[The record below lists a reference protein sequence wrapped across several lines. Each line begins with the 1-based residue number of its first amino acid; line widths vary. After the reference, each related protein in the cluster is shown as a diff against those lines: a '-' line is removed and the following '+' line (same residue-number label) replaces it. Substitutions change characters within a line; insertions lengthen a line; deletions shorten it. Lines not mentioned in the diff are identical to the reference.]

1 MAGLDIGITGIDA
14 AQKALATIGN
24 NIANAGTEG
33 YHRQRINFAPRKA
46 DFDGQISFGGGVEVT
61 KISRQIDKLLEQ
73 EILSQKSS
81 SSQIS
86 QELSTLKTVEN
97 TFSEFASDSS
107 LSASIDSF
115 FNALRD
121 LSVHP
126 NEVTWQRQLI
136 AAADVLKFQFNSL
149 GESLTNLR
157 SNILQETT
165 TAVENINTL
174 AAEIAVANGK
184 IQDVEILG
192 GDANNLSD
200 QRDHIIS
207 KLSDYIGVQTQK
219 RENGVVDVLAAGI
232 PIVLGTRTV
241 ELAVGNPT
249 STTIGLGAADS
260 SIISDSIEGGRT
272 GGLINLYNNLV
283 ADIQTDLNDL
293 AQEIVQ
299 KVNDYHAQGVGS
311 DGSFTQQTG
320 WIVADE
326 DLDELEPAVVDGTL
340 YVRITNTSTDA
351 VERVAVTIDAD
362 DTLAAAATAIDAAH
376 TGISATTL
384 SGDLK
389 LQISANSG
397 YTFDFIPAPLP
408 EPDSST
414 FASASAPSVAVSGRF
429 TESSNA
435 TLTFTV
441 SVSGGGS
448 ADVGNDTISIAA
460 SDGSSTIATLDVGSG
475 YVEGTRLNLGNGI
488 YVALDSGTLTDGDTF
503 TVDAYADTDTSGILA
518 ATGINAFFTGND
530 AETMDVYS
538 GIRNAPG
545 TIAFALGSDLTDN
558 ANLLRMADLQQ
569 DSQSDLD
576 DLSIPQFYQ
585 ALVTSIGQDV
595 SNKQLRQDN
604 IEGMLLNL
612 ENRRSETSGVD
623 VNHEATQILLY
634 EQMFQG
640 MARYINTI
648 QKTLDSLMT
657 LVD

>member
-1 MAGLDIGITGIDA
+1 MAGLDIGFSGIDA

-33 YHRQRINFAPRKA
+33 YHRQRIDFIPRKA
-46 DFDGQISFGGGVEVT
+46 DFDGRISFGGGVEVAG
-61 KISRQIDKLLEQ
+61 ISRQIDALLEQ
-73 EILSQKSS
+73 EILTQKSS
-81 SSQIS
+81 SNQVS

-107 LSASIDSF
+107 LSVSIDSF

-149 GESLTNLR
+149 GESLTNLKA
-157 SNILQETT
+157 SILQETT
-165 TAVENINTL
+165 SAVENINAL
-174 AAEIAVANGK
+174 ATEIAEANGK
-184 IQDVEILG
+184 IQEVEIVG
-192 GDANNLSD
+192 GNANNLRD
-200 QRDHIIS
+200 QRDYIIS
-207 KLSDYIGVQTQK
+207 QLSEYISVQTQN
-219 RENGVVDVLAAGI
+219 RENGVVDVLAAGV

-241 ELAVGNPT
+241 DLAVGNPT
-249 STTIGLGAADS
+249 ATTIGLGAAVS
-260 SIISDSIEGGRT
+260 SIISTDIDGGQV

-283 ADIQTDLNDL
+283 ADIHTDLDTL
-293 AQEIVQ
+293 AQEIVY

-311 DGSFTQQTG
+311 DGSFTQKTG
-320 WIVADE
+320 WILTDE
-326 DLDELEPAVVDGTL
+326 DLGDLDPAVVDGTL
-340 YVRITNTSTDA
+340 YMRITNTSTNE
-351 VERVAVTIDAD
+351 VERVAISIDGD
-362 DTLAAAATAIDAAH
+362 DTLSAAATAIDAAH
-376 TGISATTL
+376 AGVSATTL

-414 FASASAPSVAVSGRF
+414 FADASAPSVAVSGLF
-429 TESSNA
+429 TGSSNT

-441 SVSGGGS
+441 SVSGGGT
-448 ADVGNDTISIAA
+448 ADVGNDTISIAV

-475 YVEGTRLNLGNGI
+475 YVAGSTLNLGNGI
-488 YVALDSGTLTDGDTF
+488 LVALDSGTLTDGDTF
-503 TVDAYADTDTSGILA
+503 TVEAYADTDTSGILA
-518 ATGINAFFTGND
+518 ATGINAFFSGDD
-530 AETMDVYS
+530 AETMDVIS
-538 GIRNAPG
+538 TIRTTPG
-545 TIAFALGSDLTDN
+545 SIASSLGSDLADN
-558 ANLLRMADLQQ
+558 ANLLRLADLQE
-569 DSQSDLD
+569 DGQSNLD
-576 DLSIPQFYQ
+576 DLSIPQYYQ
-585 ALVTSIGQDV
+585 ALVTSIGQNV

-604 IEGMLLNL
+604 IQAMLLNL
-612 ENRRSETSGVD
+612 ENRQSETSGVD

-634 EQMFQG
+634 EQMYQG

-648 QKTLDSLMT
+648 QRTLDSLMT

>member
-1 MAGLDIGITGIDA
+1 
-14 AQKALATIGN
+14 
-24 NIANAGTEG
+24 
-33 YHRQRINFAPRKA
+33 
-46 DFDGQISFGGGVEVT
+46 
-61 KISRQIDKLLEQ
+61 
-73 EILSQKSS
+73 
-81 SSQIS
+81 
-86 QELSTLKTVEN
+86 
-97 TFSEFASDSS
+97 
-107 LSASIDSF
+107 
-115 FNALRD
+115 
-121 LSVHP
+121 
-126 NEVTWQRQLI
+126 
-136 AAADVLKFQFNSL
+136 
-149 GESLTNLR
+149 
-157 SNILQETT
+157 
-165 TAVENINTL
+165 
-174 AAEIAVANGK
+174 
-184 IQDVEILG
+184 
-192 GDANNLSD
+192 
-200 QRDHIIS
+200 
-207 KLSDYIGVQTQK
+207 
-219 RENGVVDVLAAGI
+219 
-232 PIVLGTRTV
+232 
-241 ELAVGNPT
+241 
-249 STTIGLGAADS
+249 
-260 SIISDSIEGGRT
+260 
-272 GGLINLYNNLV
+272 
-283 ADIQTDLNDL
+283 
-293 AQEIVQ
+293 
-299 KVNDYHAQGVGS
+299 
-311 DGSFTQQTG
+311 
-320 WIVADE
+320 
-326 DLDELEPAVVDGTL
+326 
-340 YVRITNTSTDA
+340 
-351 VERVAVTIDAD
+351 
-362 DTLAAAATAIDAAH
+362 
-376 TGISATTL
+376 
-384 SGDLK
+384 
-389 LQISANSG
+389 
-397 YTFDFIPAPLP
+397 
-408 EPDSST
+408 
-414 FASASAPSVAVSGRF
+414 
-429 TESSNA
+429 
-435 TLTFTV
+435 LTFTV